1 MAKLWRYSI
10 NPIFPFVWVILHFWV
25 TLLYPS
31 SKSSFLKRFLFLLI
45 PVNLQTLSMDKLPIQ
60 SCIIS
65 FLGKVISCLAF
76 TLGVPH
82 PLSTSSDTVHLEAWL
97 YLEICGSGEA
107 VIRSLTYYVIE
118 EQRVKEAGKKFSI
131 RVNKKVDTT
140 ILFTVLSVM
149 FNAESISQRC
159 ENIISAVISVISNSF
174 QRICCLPR
182 KVTNYIL

>member
-1 MAKLWRYSI
+1 MAKLWRCSI

-118 EQRVKEAGKKFSI
+118 KQRVKEAGKKLSI
-131 RVNKKVDTT
+131 RVNKKAD
-140 ILFTVLSVM
+140 TVLSVM
-149 FNAESISQRC
+149 FNAEIISQRF
-159 ENIISAVISVISNSF
+159 ENIISAVISVIS
-174 QRICCLPR
+174 QRICYLPR

>member
-1 MAKLWRYSI
+1 MAKLWKYWI
-10 NPIFPFVWVILHFWV
+10 NPIYLLLGLSCILGHSFKPFFKILLF
-25 TLLYPS
+25 
-31 SKSSFLKRFLFLLI
+31 KIFLSLLI
-45 PVNLQTLSMDKLPIQ
+45 LVFLQTLNGQTTHTILYDILPRK
-60 SCIIS
+60 IIS
-65 FLGKVISCLAF
+65 CPAF

-140 ILFTVLSVM
+140 VLFTVLSVM
-149 FNAESISQRC
+149 FNAEIISQRF
-159 ENIISAVISVISNSF
+159 ENIISAVISVIS
-174 QRICCLPR
+174 QRICYLPR

>member
-45 PVNLQTLSMDKLPIQ
+45 PVNLQTLSMDKIPIQ

-65 FLGKVISCLAF
+65 FLGKVISCFAF
-76 TLGVPH
+76 TLGVPQ

-97 YLEICGSGEA
+97 YPEICGGGDA

-118 EQRVKEAGKKFSI
+118 EQRVKEAGKELSI
-131 RVNKKVDTT
+131 RVNKKAD
-140 ILFTVLSVM
+140 TVLSVM
-149 FNAESISQRC
+149 FNAEIISQRF
-159 ENIISAVISVISNSF
+159 ENIISAVISVIS
-174 QRICCLPR
+174 QRICYLPR

>member
-1 MAKLWRYSI
+1 MAKFWRYSI
-10 NPIFPFVWVILHFWV
+10 NSIFPFVGVILHFWV

-31 SKSSFLKRFLFLLI
+31 SKSSFLIF
-45 PVNLQTLSMDKLPIQ
+45 PVPPHSCKSSNPFNGQTTYTIGQ

-118 EQRVKEAGKKFSI
+118 EQRVKEAGKELSI
-131 RVNKKVDTT
+131 RVNKKADTT

-159 ENIISAVISVISNSF
+159 ENIISAVISVIS
-174 QRICCLPR
+174 QRICYLPR

>member
-10 NPIFPFVWVILHFWV
+10 NPIFPSVGVILHFWV

-31 SKSSFLKRFLFLLI
+31 SKSSFLKKFLFLLI
-45 PVNLQTLSMDKLPIQ
+45 PVNLQTLSMDKIPIQ

-107 VIRSLTYYVIE
+107 VIRSLTYLE
-118 EQRVKEAGKKFSI
+118 KFI
-131 RVNKKVDTT
+131 IVMQ
-140 ILFTVLSVM
+140 TVYIV
-149 FNAESISQRC
+149 EKY
-159 ENIISAVISVISNSF
+159 AVHHQLRRHIG
-174 QRICCLPR
+174 
-182 KVTNYIL
+182 Y

>member
-1 MAKLWRYSI
+1 
-10 NPIFPFVWVILHFWV
+10 
-25 TLLYPS
+25 
-31 SKSSFLKRFLFLLI
+31 
-45 PVNLQTLSMDKLPIQ
+45 MDKLPIQ

-131 RVNKKVDTT
+131 RVNKKAD
-140 ILFTVLSVM
+140 TVLSVM
-149 FNAESISQRC
+149 FNAESISQRF
-159 ENIISAVISVISNSF
+159 ENIISAVISVIS
-174 QRICCLPR
+174 QRICYLPR

>member
-1 MAKLWRYSI
+1 MAKFWKYSI
-10 NPIFPFVWVILHFWV
+10 NPIFPSFWVILHFWV

-76 TLGVPH
+76 TLGVPQ

-118 EQRVKEAGKKFSI
+118 EQRVKEAGK
-131 RVNKKVDTT
+131 
-140 ILFTVLSVM
+140 
-149 FNAESISQRC
+149 
-159 ENIISAVISVISNSF
+159 SF
-174 QRICCLPR
+174 L
-182 KVTNYIL
+182 

>member
-1 MAKLWRYSI
+1 MAKLWKYWI
-10 NPIFPFVWVILHFWV
+10 NPIYLLLGLSCILGHSFKPFFKILLF
-25 TLLYPS
+25 
-31 SKSSFLKRFLFLLI
+31 KIFLSLLI
-45 PVNLQTLSMDKLPIQ
+45 LVFLQTLNGQTTHTILYDILPRK
-60 SCIIS
+60 IIS
-65 FLGKVISCLAF
+65 CPAF

-118 EQRVKEAGKKFSI
+118 EQRVKEAGKELSI
-131 RVNKKVDTT
+131 RVNKKAD
-140 ILFTVLSVM
+140 TVLSVM

-174 QRICCLPR
+174 QQICCLPR